1 MIETV
6 FSYPGIAFGFVE
18 AVNAKN
24 LPYIQTVAVL
34 IALAYIAINLVADL
48 IVMALVPK
56 LRSAA

>member
-6 FSYPGIAFGFVE
+6 FSYPGIAYGFVE

-34 IALAYIAINLVADL
+34 IALAYITINLVADV
-48 IVMALVPK
+48 IVMVLVPK
-56 LRSAA
+56 LRASE